1 MSRAHALKA
10 LLEVIKDKKPL
21 THIKAP
27 LTPQTQALV
36 YGSLRFYTRLNA
48 IIQHLQAKPI
58 KKPYVQLALV
68 LGLYELSESEKPAY
82 AIIDETVR
90 LMKGQYAWARGLTNA
105 ILRRY
110 DREKAAIH
118 EALGHN
124 AAFVWNTPDWL
135 LSHLQR
141 AYPDNWQVI
150 IKAQDEH
157 PPMSLRINQRKTSR
171 EAYLKQVQATPIPQT
186 ETGLALN
193 QPVSVDKLPGFQ
205 EGLVSVQDGAAQ
217 LAAPLLQLE
226 PGLRVLDAC
235 SAPGGKLCHI
245 LETEPELAYCLA
257 LDIDSTRI
265 EKIQQNLNRLALK
278 ADVNQA
284 CALKPEAFWDGL
296 PFDRILLDAPC
307 SATGIIRRHPDI
319 KQLRTPEEVSHVVE
333 TQKQLLTTLWPLL
346 KPGGLMVYA
355 TCSILPE
362 ENKLQIQ
369 AFLETHPDCEVQ
381 NQEGMQILPGEN
393 TMDGFFYSVLKR
405 TK

>member
-10 LLEVIKDKKPL
+10 LVEVIQDKRPL

-58 KKPYVQLALV
+58 KKPYVHLALV

-110 DREKAAIH
+110 DREKASIH
-118 EALGHN
+118 EVLSHDDAYI
-124 AAFVWNTPDWL
+124 WNTPDWL
-135 LSHLQR
+135 LTRLQH
-141 AYPDNWQVI
+141 AYPDDWQAIV
-150 IKAQDEH
+150 KAQDSH
-157 PPMSLRINQRKTSR
+157 PPMSLRVNQQQTSR
-171 EAYLKQVQATPIPQT
+171 EAYLKQVEATPIPHT
-186 ETGLALN
+186 DTGLTLN
-193 QPVSVDKLPGFQ
+193 QPIGVDKLPGFHD
-205 EGLVSVQDGAAQ
+205 GMVSVQDGAAQ

-257 LDIDSTRI
+257 LDIDSARI
-265 EKIQQNLNRLALK
+265 EKIQQNLKRLDLTAEVK
-278 ADVNQA
+278 QA
-284 CALKPEAFWDGL
+284 SALKPEDYWGKL

-333 TQKQLLTTLWPLL
+333 TQQQLLATLWPLL
-346 KPGGLMVYA
+346 KPGGLLVYA

-362 ENKLQIQ
+362 ENKLQIK

-381 NQEGMQILPGEN
+381 NQEGMQILPGED
-393 TMDGFFYSVLKR
+393 TMDGFFYSVLK
-405 TK
+405 KK